1 MGAYI
6 IRLGVKA
13 VSHFWGISSEA
24 ISTFHVGGNLDGLLP
39 LVDRA
44 HDSEGFGVSLTVTDE
59 VAVGIGI
66 SLAEV
71 RLPQVV
77 VS

>member
-13 VSHFWGISSEA
+13 VSHFWGIRSEA
-24 ISTFHVGGNLDGLLP
+24 ISIFHVGGNLDGLLL

-44 HDSEGFGVSLTVTDE
+44 HDSEGFGVSSWPGGDE
-59 VAVGIGI
+59 GYCGERLIRNSCSVIAV
-66 SLAEV
+66 
-71 RLPQVV
+71 
-77 VS
+77 

>member
-1 MGAYI
+1 MAVMSVWDLFERSVGAYI

-24 ISTFHVGGNLDGLLP
+24 ISTFHVGGNLDGLLL

-44 HDSEGFGVSLTVTDE
+44 HDSEGFGV
-59 VAVGIGI
+59 
-66 SLAEV
+66 
-71 RLPQVV
+71 
-77 VS
+77 

>member
-13 VSHFWGISSEA
+13 VSHYWGIRSEA
-24 ISTFHVGGNLDGLLP
+24 ISIFHVGGNLDGLLL

-44 HDSEGFGVSLTVTDE
+44 HDSEGFGVL
-59 VAVGIGI
+59 
-66 SLAEV
+66 
-71 RLPQVV
+71 Q
-77 VS
+77 